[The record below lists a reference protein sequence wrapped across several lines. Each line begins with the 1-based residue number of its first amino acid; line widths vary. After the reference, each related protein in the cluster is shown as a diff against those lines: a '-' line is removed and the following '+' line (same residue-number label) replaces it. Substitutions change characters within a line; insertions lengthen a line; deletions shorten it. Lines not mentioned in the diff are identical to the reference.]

1 MQNISFYTAEWNC
14 NSRIGG
20 HTRKVG
26 PDTQDP
32 INGTW
37 DPEPQYDQVGPET
50 QDPLRGTRELEP

>member
-1 MQNISFYTAEWNC
+1 MQDISFYTAEWNC
-14 NSRIGG
+14 DSHIGG

-50 QDPLRGTRELEP
+50 P